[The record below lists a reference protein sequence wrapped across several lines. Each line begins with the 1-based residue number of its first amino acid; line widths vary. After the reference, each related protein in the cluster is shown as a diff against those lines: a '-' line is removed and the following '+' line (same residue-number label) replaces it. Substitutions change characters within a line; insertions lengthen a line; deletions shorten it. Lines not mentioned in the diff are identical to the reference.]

1 MFVPPVAALALLLSA
16 PPGTADPAPAAA
28 PLVVPLIADPA
39 EADVG
44 PVAEGPP
51 VGARFAIANAGSE
64 PLRLVGVKAGCSC
77 QAAEGLPERLA
88 AGAAATLRVTM
99 NTRDRV
105 GPQRGWWE
113 VLYRPDGDDGGEP
126 RSLRLTLT
134 ATITAAGKLEPTP
147 AVAQFGAVER
157 GEAVS
162 ATNVLAEREPS
173 GEAVAVRDVRAPD
186 WLTVQL
192 QRATDGPPRY
202 RLILS
207 GTPPGGPGRAAGEV
221 EALTDHPRY
230 GRIEVP
236 FEAFVRGDVTV
247 EPRSVVQIIKADGTV
262 ARPAVLTVRP
272 RRGATI
278 RAVAAGPAGT
288 TEDEETTP
296 GIAGEQ
302 GAWRLALPDPPAD
315 GPRAFRDSVLVEV
328 TTDRGTERH
337 VLPRLVL
344 RTGGVETAAR

>member
-1 MFVPPVAALALLLSA
+1 MLTTTTVTAVLLFAFGGHVMPPEAETLGNPLVAVAGDVDAGAVPEGPPVAAEFRLTNAGA
-16 PPGTADPAPAAA
+16 
-28 PLVVPLIADPA
+28 VPLK
-39 EADVG
+39 
-44 PVAEGPP
+44 
-51 VGARFAIANAGSE
+51 
-64 PLRLVGVKAGCSC
+64 LLGVKAGCSC
-77 QAAEGLPERLA
+77 QTAAALPNRLA
-88 AGAAATLRVTM
+88 AGAGATLKVRM
-99 NTRDRV
+99 HTRDRT
-105 GPQRGWWE
+105 GEQRGWWD
-113 VLYRPDGDDGGEP
+113 LYYQAEGGEP
-126 RSLRLTLT
+126 RALRLVLN
-134 ATITAAGKLEPTP
+134 ATVTAAGKLEPTP

-162 ATNVLAEREPS
+162 ATVVLAEREPS
-173 GEAVAVRDVRAPD
+173 GEAVAVRDVRAAD

-207 GTPPGGPGRAAGEV
+207 GTPPGGPGRVAGAVEV
-221 EALTDHPRY
+221 FTDHPRY

-236 FEAFVRGDVTV
+236 FEAFVRGDATV
-247 EPRSVVQIIKADGTV
+247 QPRSVVQIIKADGTV
-262 ARPAVLTVRP
+262 ARPSVLIVRP

-278 RAVAAGPAGT
+278 RAVAAGTAG
-288 TEDEETTP
+288 EEETTP
-296 GIAGEQ
+296 GVADEQ

-315 GPRAFRDSVLVEV
+315 GPRAFRDSLLVEV